1 MNSVR
6 ENPFFIRPQLEVE
19 AAILETM
26 EALMK
31 AGYIASRVR
40 EMTRIYVE
48 VGRPIIEI
56 CDFVEDNIKKLGGA
70 PAFPCNVDIDRVA
83 AHYTSPLGD
92 PTVITD
98 GTLVKVDIGVHV
110 EGYIA
115 DTAVTICLE
124 PQHTA
129 MVEAAEAGLEAAIK
143 MVRAGVAASE
153 IGAAIERAIK
163 SRGFTPIRN
172 LTGHRLSRYI
182 VHAGQSIPNIGGTNG
197 HTLAQGEV
205 YAIEPFAVPRDAAGQ
220 VTDGAPSNIY
230 RFLKKRNVRS
240 DAAKRMLKLIQTRYR
255 SLPFASRWVV
265 GGVSG
270 GAEAFD
276 DLVRGKCVYSYP
288 QLVEKSGAPV
298 AQAEHTVI
306 VESDG
311 CTVTTA

>member
-1 MNSVR
+1 
-6 ENPFFIRPQLEVE
+6 VE
-19 AAILETM
+19 DATLETL

-40 EMTRIYVE
+40 EKARGYVE
-48 VGRPIIEI
+48 VGRPVIDI

-70 PAFPCNVDIDRVA
+70 IAFPCNVDIDRVA

-92 PTVITD
+92 PTVIPE
-98 GTLVKVDIGVHV
+98 GSLVKVDIGVHV

-115 DTAVTICLE
+115 DTATTICLE
-124 PQHTA
+124 PRHAA

-143 MVRAGVAASE
+143 MVRAGVATSD

-163 SRGFTPIRN
+163 SRGFIPIRN
-172 LTGHRLSRYI
+172 LTGHMMSRYI

-197 HTLAQGEV
+197 YRLQEGEV
-205 YAIEPFAVPRDAAGQ
+205 FAIEPFAVPRDAAGQ
-220 VTDGAPSNIY
+220 VRDGAPSNIY
-230 RFLKKRNVRS
+230 RFLKKRKVRS
-240 DAAKRMLKLIQTRYR
+240 DAAKRMLKLIQARHR

-265 GGVSG
+265 KGVTG
-270 GAEAFD
+270 GAKTFD
-276 DLVRGKCVYSYP
+276 ELVEGKCIQSYP
-288 QLVEKSGAPV
+288 QLVERSGAPV

-306 VESDG
+306 VEPDG

>member
-1 MNSVR
+1 
-6 ENPFFIRPQLEVE
+6 VE
-19 AAILETM
+19 AATLETL

-40 EMTRIYVE
+40 EKIREYVE
-48 VGRPIIEI
+48 VGRPVIEI
-56 CDFVEDNIKKLGGA
+56 CDFVEDNIKKLGGI

-83 AHYTSPLGD
+83 AHYTSPSGD
-92 PTVITD
+92 STVITD

-115 DTAVTICLE
+115 DTAVTICFE
-124 PQHTA
+124 PRHTT

-143 MVRAGVAASE
+143 MVKAGAVASD
-153 IGAAIERAIK
+153 IGVAIERAIK
-163 SRGFTPIRN
+163 SRGYTPIRN

-197 HTLAQGEV
+197 HRLQEGEV
-205 YAIEPFAVPRDAAGQ
+205 YAIEPFVVPRNAAGQ
-220 VTDGAPSNIY
+220 VIDGAPSNIY
-230 RFLKKRNVRS
+230 RFLKKRKVKS
-240 DAAKRMLKLIQTRYR
+240 DASKKMLKLIQAQFRT
-255 SLPFASRWVV
+255 LPFTSRWIP
-265 GGVSG
+265 GGT
-270 GAEAFD
+270 EAFRE
-276 DLVRGKCVYSYP
+276 LVEGKCVYSYP
-288 QLVEKSGAPV
+288 QLVERSGAPV

>member
-1 MNSVR
+1 M
-6 ENPFFIRPQLEVE
+6 E
-19 AAILETM
+19 AAALETL

-40 EMTRIYVE
+40 EKARGYVE
-48 VGRPIIEI
+48 VGRPVIDI

-70 PAFPCNVDIDRVA
+70 IAFPCNVDIDRVA

-92 PTVITD
+92 PTVIPD
-98 GTLVKVDIGVHV
+98 GSLVKVDIGVHV

-115 DTAVTICLE
+115 DTATTICLE
-124 PQHTA
+124 PRHAA

-143 MVRAGVAASE
+143 MVRAGVAASD
-153 IGAAIERAIK
+153 IGAAIENAIK
-163 SRGFTPIRN
+163 SRGFIPIRN
-172 LTGHRLSRYI
+172 LTGHRMSRYI

-197 HTLAQGEV
+197 YRLQEGEV

-220 VTDGAPSNIY
+220 VIDGAPSNIY
-230 RFLKKRNVRS
+230 RFLKKRKVRS
-240 DAAKRMLKLIQTRYR
+240 DAAKRMLKLIQARHR

-265 GGVSG
+265 KGVTGGVKT
-270 GAEAFD
+270 FD
-276 DLVRGKCVYSYP
+276 ELVEGKCIQSYP
-288 QLVEKSGAPV
+288 QLVERSGAPV

-306 VESDG
+306 VEPDG

>member
-1 MNSVR
+1 
-6 ENPFFIRPQLEVE
+6 VE
-19 AAILETM
+19 ATTLETL

-40 EMTRIYVE
+40 EKTRSYVE
-48 VGRPIIEI
+48 VGRPVIEI
-56 CDFVEDNIKKLGGA
+56 CDFVEDNIKELGGA

-92 PTVITD
+92 TTVIAD

-124 PQHTA
+124 PRHTA

-143 MVRAGVAASE
+143 MVRAGVAASD
-153 IGAAIERAIK
+153 IGAAIENAIK
-163 SRGFTPIRN
+163 SRGFAPIRN
-172 LTGHRLSRYI
+172 LTGHRMSRYI

-197 HTLAQGEV
+197 YRLQEGEV

-220 VTDGAPSNIY
+220 VIDGAPSNIY
-230 RFLKKRNVRS
+230 RFLKKRKVRS
-240 DAAKRMLKLIQTRYR
+240 NAAKKMLKLIQARHR

-265 GGVSG
+265 KEVSG
-270 GAEAFD
+270 GAEAFGE
-276 DLVRGKCVYSYP
+276 LVEGKCVHSYP
-288 QLVEKSGAPV
+288 QLVERSGAPV

>member
-1 MNSVR
+1 
-6 ENPFFIRPQLEVE
+6 VE
-19 AAILETM
+19 AATLETL

-40 EMTRIYVE
+40 EKIREYVE
-48 VGRPIIEI
+48 VGRPVIEI
-56 CDFVEDNIKKLGGA
+56 CDFVEDNIKKLGGI

-83 AHYTSPLGD
+83 AHYTSPSGD
-92 PTVITD
+92 STVITD

-115 DTAVTICLE
+115 DTAVTICFE
-124 PQHTA
+124 PRHTT

-143 MVRAGVAASE
+143 MVKAGAVASD
-153 IGAAIERAIK
+153 IGVAIERAIK
-163 SRGFTPIRN
+163 SRGYTPIRN

-197 HTLAQGEV
+197 HRLQEGEV
-205 YAIEPFAVPRDAAGQ
+205 YAIEPFVVPRNSAGQ
-220 VTDGAPSNIY
+220 VIDGAPSNIY
-230 RFLKKRNVRS
+230 RFLKKRKVKS
-240 DAAKRMLKLIQTRYR
+240 DASKKMLKLIQAQFRT
-255 SLPFASRWVV
+255 LPFTSRWIP
-265 GGVSG
+265 GGT
-270 GAEAFD
+270 EAFRE
-276 DLVRGKCVYSYP
+276 LVEGKCVYSYP
-288 QLVEKSGAPV
+288 QLVESSGAPV

>member
-1 MNSVR
+1 M
-6 ENPFFIRPQLEVE
+6 
-19 AAILETM
+19 ETL

-31 AGYIASRVR
+31 AGYIASQVR
-40 EMTRIYVE
+40 EKTRSYVE

-92 PTVITD
+92 PTVITG

-124 PQHTA
+124 PRHIA

-143 MVRAGVAASE
+143 MVKAGVAASE

-163 SRGFTPIRN
+163 SRGFAPIRN

-197 HTLAQGEV
+197 HRLQEGEV

-220 VTDGAPSNIY
+220 VIDGAPSNIY
-230 RFLKKRNVRS
+230 RFLKKRKVRG
-240 DAAKRMLKLIQTRYR
+240 DAAKGLLKLIQARHR

-265 GGVSG
+265 GEVPG
-270 GAEAFD
+270 GTEAFAE
-276 DLVRGKCVYSYP
+276 LVRGKCVSSYP

>member
-1 MNSVR
+1 M
-6 ENPFFIRPQLEVE
+6 E
-19 AAILETM
+19 AITLETM

-31 AGYIASRVR
+31 AGNIASKVR
-40 EMTRIYVE
+40 EKTRNYVE
-48 VGRPIIEI
+48 VGRPVIDI

-83 AHYTSPLGD
+83 AHYTSPDGD
-92 PTVITD
+92 QTIITG

-124 PQHTA
+124 PRHIA
-129 MVEAAEAGLEAAIK
+129 MVEAAEAGLEVAIK
-143 MVRAGVAASE
+143 MVRAGVSASE

-163 SRGFTPIRN
+163 SKGFTPIRN

-197 HTLAQGEV
+197 HRLQEGEV
-205 YAIEPFAVPRDAAGQ
+205 YAIEPFSVPRDAAGQ
-220 VTDGAPSNIY
+220 VIDGAPSNIY
-230 RFLKKRNVRS
+230 RFLKKRKVRS
-240 DAAKRMLKLIQTRYR
+240 DAAKKMLKLIQARHRT
-255 SLPFASRWVV
+255 LPFASRWVP
-265 GGVSG
+265 GSD
-270 GAEAFD
+270 EAFRE
-276 DLVRGKCVYSYP
+276 LVEGKCVYSYP
-288 QLVEKSGAPV
+288 QLVERSGASV

>member
-1 MNSVR
+1 MSPVR

-19 AAILETM
+19 ASTLETL

-40 EMTRIYVE
+40 KKTQSYVK
-48 VGRPIIEI
+48 VGKPIIGI

-98 GTLVKVDIGVHV
+98 GTLVKVDIGVHI

-115 DTAVTICLE
+115 DTAVTICFE

-143 MVRAGVAASE
+143 MVRVGVATSDV
-153 IGAAIERAIK
+153 GAAIEKAIK

-182 VHAGQSIPNIGGTNG
+182 VHAGQSIPNIGGLDG
-197 HTLAQGEV
+197 HRLNQGEV
-205 YAIEPFAVPRDAAGQ
+205 YAIEPFAVTRDAAGY

-230 RFLKKRNVRS
+230 RFLKKRKVRS
-240 DAAKRMLKLIQTRYR
+240 NAAKRMLKLIQERHR

-265 GGVSG
+265 GGISG
-270 GAEAFD
+270 GTEAFGE
-276 DLVRGKCVYSYP
+276 LVGGKSVYSYP
-288 QLVEKSGAPV
+288 QLVERSGAPV

>member
-1 MNSVR
+1 M
-6 ENPFFIRPQLEVE
+6 E
-19 AAILETM
+19 AAALETL

-40 EMTRIYVE
+40 EKARGYVE
-48 VGRPIIEI
+48 VSRPVIDI

-70 PAFPCNVDIDRVA
+70 IAFPCNVDIDRVA

-92 PTVITD
+92 PTVIPD
-98 GTLVKVDIGVHV
+98 GSLVKVDIGVHV

-115 DTAVTICLE
+115 DTATTICLE
-124 PQHTA
+124 PRHAA

-143 MVRAGVAASE
+143 MVRAGVATSD

-163 SRGFTPIRN
+163 SRGFIPIRN
-172 LTGHRLSRYI
+172 LTGHMMSRYI

-197 HTLAQGEV
+197 YRLQEGEV
-205 YAIEPFAVPRDAAGQ
+205 FAIEPFAVPRDAAGQ
-220 VTDGAPSNIY
+220 VIDGAPSNIY
-230 RFLKKRNVRS
+230 RFLKKRKVRS
-240 DAAKRMLKLIQTRYR
+240 DSAKRMLKLIQARHR

-265 GGVSG
+265 KGVTG
-270 GAEAFD
+270 GAKTFD
-276 DLVRGKCVYSYP
+276 ELVEGKCIQSYP
-288 QLVEKSGAPV
+288 QLVERSGAPV

-306 VESDG
+306 VEPDG